1 MENNNTM
8 ATFPLLLTGL
18 ILILALGSCKR
29 NLPLDRDSIGTEMRF
44 TKTVYDPILGRNT
57 VFTNNF
63 AAGNSSLPLDFK
75 IINMR
80 TRDGSPA
87 PEVTAPFPVKI
98 WTQPYLGNEKSL
110 SEIEAKRKIENR
122 SIFEIR
128 EHSGQFIMWS
138 TLHSDI
144 KTQPDSG
151 YVFDVEV
158 SNTGGRR
165 YFRDLK
171 LMPLKPRSYEPSR
184 LDPITGLA
192 TSVGIGP
199 SRINNIRGAKTND
212 FVFDVNVQF
221 NKTGDGN
228 SLKFRFVD
236 SLYHTIDP
244 NLFNTTKWE
253 TLVHGFDMVKTSEY
267 VKYQVAYPIPL
278 IQYQTSFTNQTGDRA
293 RAAFSFERIGYGN
306 TRELASLGLDFAIYE
321 PGDWEIIFWFR
332 RESPKFTN
340 D

>member
-1 MENNNTM
+1 MKNNNTL
-8 ATFPLLLTGL
+8 ATLPLLLTGM
-18 ILILALGSCKR
+18 ILILALASCKR

-44 TKTVYDPILGRNT
+44 TKTEYEPTLGRNT

-63 AAGNSSLPLDFK
+63 AVGNSSLPLDFK

-87 PEVTAPFPVKI
+87 PEVSNAFPVKI
-98 WTQPYLGNEKSL
+98 WAQPYLGTEKSL
-110 SEIEAKRKIENR
+110 KEIEDKRKIENR
-122 SIFEIR
+122 PIFEIR
-128 EHSGQFIMWS
+128 ERSGQFVMWS
-138 TLHSDI
+138 ALHSDI

-158 SNTGGRR
+158 SNSGGRR

-171 LMPLKPRSYEPSR
+171 LRPLKPRSFEPSR

-192 TSVGIGP
+192 TSTDISPSFIG
-199 SRINNIRGAKTND
+199 NIRGAKTND
-212 FVFDVNVQF
+212 FVGDIDVQF
-221 NKTGDGN
+221 KRVGDGN
-228 SLKFRFVD
+228 SLTFRFVD
-236 SLYHTIDP
+236 SLYNTIDP
-244 NLFNTTKWE
+244 NLFNTTKW
-253 TLVHGFDMVKTSEY
+253 TQLIHGFDMVKTNEY

-278 IQYQTSFTNQTGDRA
+278 IQYQTPYTNQSGDRA
-293 RAAFSFERIGYGN
+293 RASFSYERMGFGN
-306 TRELASLGLDFAIYE
+306 FRQVATLGLDFAIYE
-321 PGDWEIIFWFR
+321 AGDWEIIFWFR